1 MYKLGITGGIGS
13 GKSTAAK
20 IFDDL
25 GAVVFN
31 ADKEAKKHLKHT
43 LSLQHKIIDAFGDDV
58 TENNKLNIKK
68 LAKVAFADKIAQ
80 DILNGLVW
88 PEIFVL
94 VDNALKEA
102 SSAKSKLFVL
112 DAAMIFE
119 ANIEH
124 MFDSSLLILSKKQN
138 RLDRALKR
146 KNLPLEQIQNRM
158 SLQMSEKEKK
168 IKATYVIENNYSI
181 ELFHEKIIKFYNTLP
196 I

>member
-43 LSLQHKIIDAFGDDV
+43 LSLQHKIIDAFGDEV
-58 TENNKLNIKK
+58 TENNKLSIKK
-68 LAKVAFADKIAQ
+68 LAEVAFLDKMAQ
-80 DILNGLVW
+80 NILNGLIW

-102 SSAKSKLFVL
+102 TSAKNKLFIL

-119 ANIEH
+119 ADIGY
-124 MFDSSLLILSKKQN
+124 MLDTTLLILSKKQN

-168 IKATYVIENNYSI
+168 TRATYVIENNYSI
-181 ELFHEKIIKFYNTLP
+181 ELFHEKIIKFFNTLP